1 MIHLVYCD
9 QKAKVLQKLLD
20 GTKTKLIRGATG
32 RKLPYGRVN
41 VGETLYFV
49 ETDATKTIKAKAT
62 VSSVY
67 FSPPLTHEESKSII
81 LSEQPYLNLTD
92 EQQKRWIGKK
102 RLSIIE
108 VCNVIKLDESL
119 IYDRKDNMDDWI
131 TVEVLDDILLLTSKP
146 YQSVKIHD

>member
-9 QKAKVLQKLLD
+9 QKAQVLQKLLE
-20 GTKTKLIRGATG
+20 GTKTKIIRGATG

-41 VGETLYFV
+41 IGEALYFV
-49 ETDATKTIKAKAT
+49 ETDGTKVIKGKAI

-67 FSPPLTHEESKSII
+67 FSAPLTVEDSKNLI

-92 EQQKRWIGKK
+92 EQLKRWIGKK
-102 RLSIIE
+102 RLSFIE
-108 VCNVIKLDESL
+108 VKDAALLEEPL

-131 TVEVLDDILLLTSKP
+131 TVESLEDILASSSKP